1 MSGADTRPDVFTAS
15 LAATLQRARTG
26 RELSVNALADLSGVS
41 RAMIGRIERGEVQP
55 TAALL
60 GRLSAALG
68 LTLSELIAR
77 AEGGPAPRLMPV
89 GAQPVWTD
97 PETGYLRR
105 AVSPATG
112 GPTQLVEV
120 VLPPGARVP
129 YPAEAYAFSHHQL
142 WVLEGILHFR
152 EGEMSH
158 VLAAGDCLELGGPSP
173 CEYAN
178 PTGTACRY
186 LVVLTRR
193 AS

>member
-1 MSGADTRPDVFTAS
+1 MSDPTMPPEGFSTS
-15 LAATLQRARTG
+15 LATALHRARVA
-26 RELSVNALADLSGVS
+26 RELSVNALADRSGVS

-55 TAALL
+55 TAVLL

-68 LTLSELIAR
+68 MTLSELIAR
-77 AEGGPAPRLMPV
+77 AEAGPVPRLRRAD
-89 GAQPVWTD
+89 AQPVWTD
-97 PETGYLRR
+97 PGTGYVRR
-105 AVSPATG
+105 AVSPSTG

-142 WVLEGILHFR
+142 WVLEGTLHFR
-152 EGEMSH
+152 EGEAAH
-158 VLAAGDCLELGGPSP
+158 VLAAGDCLELGEPSP

-178 PTGTACRY
+178 PTDAPCRY

-193 AS
+193 AG